1 MKKLAIAARVFL
13 GLIFIIFGLNHFFA
27 FIPHPEMTGSA
38 LTYMTGLSATGYFW
52 PLLRGLEV
60 LSGIALL
67 SNRLVPLALAALT
80 PITLHITLF
89 HAFLLPE
96 NLIMAGLISLA
107 LGFLIKVNWIHFTGL
122 FTVKA

>member
-1 MKKLAIAARVFL
+1 MKKLIITARVFL
-13 GLIFIIFGLNHFFA
+13 GLIFAIFGLNHFLP
-27 FIPHPEMTGSA
+27 FIPHPEMAGDA

-52 PLLRGLEV
+52 PLLRGLEL

-67 SNRLVPLALAALT
+67 SNRFVPLALAVLT

-96 NLIMAGLISLA
+96 NLILAALMSLA
-107 LGFLIKVNWIHFTGL
+107 LGFLIKTKWIYFKTI
-122 FTVKA
+122 FAVKA

>member
-1 MKKLAIAARVFL
+1 MKKLVVTARIFL
-13 GLIFIIFGLNHFFA
+13 GLIYAIFGLNHFLP
-27 FIPHPEMTGSA
+27 FIPHPEMAGDA

-52 PLLRGLEV
+52 PLLRGLEL

-67 SNRLVPLALAALT
+67 SNRLVPLALAVLT

-89 HAFLLPE
+89 HAFLLPA
-96 NLIMAGLISLA
+96 NIILAALMSLA
-107 LGFLIKVNWIHFTGL
+107 LGFLVKTNWIHFKSL